1 MKRLLAIIL
10 MTFALVA
17 CSSGGDEKTGTGNT
31 ENTQNTK
38 EANTTVSEQTE
49 GKKAK
54 GTITLYTSQPEED
67 AKKLVDGFKKVYPEA
82 DVVVFRSGTEELVSK
97 ILSEKEVNALQA
109 DVVLVADTVTF
120 EILKEKDILDKYVS
134 PELDGLNEKFYDKE
148 NYYAGTK
155 IISTGIIQN
164 TDIYSGEVKGFKDLI
179 SPETK
184 AQTIMPSPLYSG
196 AAAYNLSLLTRTDG
210 IGWDFYKG
218 LKDNDILVDKGN
230 GAVQKS
236 VVSGQKGLGIIVDYM
251 ANRSKKEGAPVEFIY
266 PEEGSPIVTEPV
278 GIVKG
283 SKNLETAQA
292 FYDYIISKE
301 GQELAA
307 SMGYTPIR
315 EDIEAPEGLKSAKE
329 LNILSGDDKVLLE
342 NREAD
347 KEEFSK
353 IFQ

>member
-1 MKRLLAIIL
+1 MKRIFAVIL
-10 MTFALVA
+10 MALTLVA
-17 CSSGGDEKTGTGNT
+17 CSSNSKEVAKENAESANKNNKTASAEQVEKD
-31 ENTQNTK
+31 
-38 EANTTVSEQTE
+38 V
-49 GKKAK
+49 K

-67 AKKLVDGFKKVYPEA
+67 AKKLIDGFKKVHPEA

-120 EILKEKDILDKYVS
+120 EILKSKDILEQYAS
-134 PELDGLNEKFYDKE
+134 PELKGIDKKFYDEE

-164 TDIYSGEVKGFKDLI
+164 TDVFKGEVKGFNDLI
-179 SPETK
+179 KEETK
-184 AQTIMPSPLYSG
+184 SQTIMPSPLYSG
-196 AAAYNLSLLTRTDG
+196 AAAYNLSLLTRTEG
-210 IGWDFYKG
+210 IGWEFYSG
-218 LKDNDILVDKGN
+218 LKENDILVDKGN

-236 VVSGQKGLGIIVDYM
+236 VVAGQKGLGIIVDYM
-251 ANRSKKEGAPVEFIY
+251 ANRSKNEGAPVEFIY

-278 GIVKG
+278 GVVKG
-283 SKNLETAQA
+283 SKNIDAAEA

-301 GQELAA
+301 GQELAS

-315 EDIEAPEGLKSAKE
+315 GDVKAPEGLKSSKE
-329 LNILSGDDKVLLE
+329 LNILTGNDKELLD

-353 IFQ
+353 LFQ